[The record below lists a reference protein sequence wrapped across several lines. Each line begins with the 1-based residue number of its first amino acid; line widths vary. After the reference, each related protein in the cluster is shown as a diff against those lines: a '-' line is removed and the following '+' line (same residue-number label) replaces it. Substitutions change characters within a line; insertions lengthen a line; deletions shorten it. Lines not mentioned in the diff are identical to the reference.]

1 MKTSVTALGP
11 DAAAVFAALHAECFS
26 DPWSETAMAALLSSP
41 GVTGL
46 VLEAG
51 GAPAGMALV
60 RAVVDEA
67 EILTI
72 GVIPGARRSG
82 CGARLLTACA
92 HAARA
97 AGCGTVFLEVS
108 EANAA
113 AAALYARAGF
123 TETGRRAGYYSDGS
137 DARLLALEL

>member
-1 MKTSVTALGP
+1 MKASIQIHGP
-11 DAAAVFAALHAECFS
+11 EAAPVFAALHAACFS

-46 VLEAG
+46 VLEASSEPTG
-51 GAPAGMALV
+51 LALV

-72 GVIPGARRSG
+72 GVIPAARRG
-82 CGARLLTACA
+82 GYGARLLSACIA
-92 HAARA
+92 AART
-97 AGCGTVFLEVS
+97 AGCETLFLEVS

-123 TETGRRAGYYSDGS
+123 IETGRRAGYYSDGS
-137 DARLLALEL
+137 DARLMALKL